1 MSTLTSMDVGN
12 DQGEDYS
19 ASRRELAGRPAK
31 SVTEQLVEGDFLDLL
46 FDKVDAGELRL
57 TGEAGSRGPDMVS
70 SFMGRP
76 CVF

>member
-31 SVTEQLVEGDFLDLL
+31 SVTE
-46 FDKVDAGELRL
+46 
-57 TGEAGSRGPDMVS
+57 
-70 SFMGRP
+70 
-76 CVF
+76 